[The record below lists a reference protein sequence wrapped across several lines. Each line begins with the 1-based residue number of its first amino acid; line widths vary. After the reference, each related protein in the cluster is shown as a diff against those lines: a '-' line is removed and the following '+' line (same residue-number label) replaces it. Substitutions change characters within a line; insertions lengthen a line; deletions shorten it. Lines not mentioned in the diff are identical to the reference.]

1 MRKDKFDMSYTSEFR
16 KFYNNLKIDVNS
28 EFAGVYHYTS
38 ANALLSIIQ
47 KRELRFTDR
56 FYLNDKSEGTYVLE

>member
-1 MRKDKFDMSYTSEFR
+1 MTYTSEFC
-16 KFYNNLKIDVNS
+16 KFYNNLKIDVDT
-28 EFAGVYHYTS
+28 EVDAVYHYTS

-56 FYLNDKSEGTYVLE
+56 FYLNDKSEGTYVLV